1 MRSVSYLTLRVSLTS
16 SRKLLTE
23 RLCRGMSQSCF
34 PIDLRALLSAY
45 HLPQEQRKASR
56 GRMRPVMVTVTVTGL
71 VKMDVAFCGSNGW
84 RSRWVEGHFTPCIT
98 AVLHR
103 YPLPQHRLGDGVWS
117 YYIFIS
123 YLSASTC
130 DVYWPIALLTL
141 YPLLSFS
148 YKSCS
153 IFDR

>member
-1 MRSVSYLTLRVSLTS
+1 
-16 SRKLLTE
+16 LTE
-23 RLCRGMSQSCF
+23 RLCRGMSQSCS

-45 HLPQEQRKASR
+45 HTPQEQREASR
-56 GRMRPVMVTVTVTGL
+56 GLMRSVMVMVTVTGL
-71 VKMDVAFCGSNGW
+71 VKMGVAFCGSNGR
-84 RSRWVEGHFTPCIT
+84 RSTWSEGHFTPCIT

-123 YLSASTC
+123 YLSAFTC
-130 DVYWPIALLTL
+130 DVHWTVALLRL
-141 YPLLSFS
+141 HSLLSFL

-153 IFDR
+153 ISGQ